1 MNYTNKIY
9 SPLEDYDI
17 TNLLIIDDETDIFII
32 NYRHPIELEYE
43 RLKVKFG
50 NKLIKYLTDIKND
63 GDYFNRI
70 YENFFV
76 MWRKI
81 AIEKN
86 SMSLFILLNYLT
98 KRESYNIK
106 KTIFSSV
113 TNENLNEPIYYKF
126 IIEFV
131 NL

>member
-17 TNLLIIDDETDIFII
+17 TNLLTIDDETDIFII

-43 RLKVKFG
+43 KLKVKFG
-50 NKLIKYLTDIKND
+50 NKLIKYLTDIKQD